1 MRQKFR
7 TFEWKS
13 VSGAFIALALAFFVL
28 GLGIRLLD
36 LTDPPLDFHAWRQ
49 FRSATIA
56 RGMYYVMASDVD
68 PEARQIAENLSRQF
82 EKLEPPIS
90 ERIVALA
97 YLAIGRE
104 ILWIA
109 RLFAILYW
117 MIGGAALYALAVRI
131 SSPVGAA
138 LSLGFYLLL
147 PFGVIASRSFQPEP
161 LMVMWILVATYAIFR
176 WTEAKTWR
184 WAIAAGVAGGLAAL
198 VKVFGALPVAA
209 VVFLLVPHDFG
220 FRKAIRSSQ
229 VWAVAGLM
237 IAIPASYYFVS
248 TRSEASGYLS
258 GWVFAFT
265 DLLVSPSF
273 YIRWLSTLKLLLT
286 IPMVIIGAVGMLLL
300 RGRDRLVVLG
310 LWVGYFL
317 ISAAV
322 PGLVI
327 THDYYNLPLIP
338 AVALSLSPLGDLM
351 VNGIQ
356 DQGRF
361 WKAVFAG
368 VIAVAIAIPLV
379 DARNDLLREDYR
391 LEPIIWQR
399 VGDSLPRDG
408 SMIGLTHDYNER
420 LKYYGWIGIAQWPH
434 SADFEMGVLA
444 GGNYDPTDPAIVGL
458 FEERTKGTD
467 YFLVTLFPELETQP
481 VLNDVL
487 YSNYPYREGDGYVL
501 FDLRADQ

>member
-1 MRQKFR
+1 LRNI
-7 TFEWKS
+7 EWKS
-13 VSGAFIALALAFFVL
+13 ARSVFIALALVVFVL

-68 PEARQIAENLSRQF
+68 PDARQIAENLGRQF

-97 YLAIGRE
+97 YLALGRE

-109 RLFAILYW
+109 RFFAIIYW
-117 MIGGAALYALAVRI
+117 MIGGVALYALAVRI
-131 SSPVGAA
+131 SSHVGAA
-138 LSLGFYLLL
+138 LSIGFYLLL
-147 PFGVIASRSFQPEP
+147 PFGIIASRSFQPEP
-161 LMVMWILVATYAIFR
+161 LMVMWILLATYATFR
-176 WTEAKTWR
+176 WTETKIWR
-184 WAIAAGVAGGLAAL
+184 WAIAAGVAGGMAAL
-198 VKVFGALPVAA
+198 VKVFGAFPVAA
-209 VVFLLVPHDFG
+209 VAILLVLHDFG
-220 FRKAIRSSQ
+220 FRKAIRSGQ

-248 TRSEASGYLS
+248 TRSEATTYLS

-265 DLLVSPSF
+265 DLLVSPAF
-273 YIRWLSTLKLLLT
+273 YIRWSSTLKLLFT
-286 IPMVIIGAVGMLLL
+286 IPMVLIGAMGVLLL
-300 RGRDRLVVLG
+300 RGRGRLVVVG

-327 THDYYNLPLIP
+327 THHYYNLPLIP
-338 AVALSLSPLGDLM
+338 AIALSLSPLGDVI
-351 VNGIQ
+351 VNGVR
-356 DQGRF
+356 DQGRI
-361 WKAVFAG
+361 WKAAFAG
-368 VIAVAIAIPLV
+368 VLVVAIGIPLV
-379 DARNDLLREDYR
+379 EARADLLAEDYR
-391 LEPIIWQR
+391 LEPIIWRR

-408 SMIGLTHDYNER
+408 SIIGITHDYNTR
-420 LKYYGWIGIAQWPH
+420 LKYYGWIRMAQWPH

-444 GGNYDPTDPAIVGL
+444 GGNYDPTDPAIVDM
-458 FEERTKGTD
+458 FEERIRGFD

-481 VLNDVL
+481 ILNDVL
-487 YSNYPYREGDGYVL
+487 YRNYPYVEGDGYVL
-501 FDLRADQ
+501 FDLREQQ